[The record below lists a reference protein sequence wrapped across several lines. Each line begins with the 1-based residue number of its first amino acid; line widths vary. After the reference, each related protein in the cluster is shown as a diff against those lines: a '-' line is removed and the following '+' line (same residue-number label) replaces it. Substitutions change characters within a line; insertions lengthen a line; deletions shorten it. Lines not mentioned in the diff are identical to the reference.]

1 MKLDLHS
8 IMLSPRTGILF
19 LIRFDSEQEQD
30 KAVLSIGS
38 NLSEQVCL
46 LDLLKNYPQNR
57 SDICVISTTRLA
69 IWYSKQK
76 RMSG

>member
-1 MKLDLHS
+1 MENE
-8 IMLSPRTGILF
+8 TGLAF
-19 LIRFDSEQEQD
+19 NHVKSKDWYFVLDSEQEQD

-38 NLSEQVCL
+38 NLSEHVCL

-57 SDICVISTTRLA
+57 SDICVISTTRLS